1 MILPANPL
9 ANYHAHKAEID
20 DAIGAALSSGFYI
33 LGKEVAKFEAEFASY
48 LGVSESVGVGSGTE
62 ALHLALRACG
72 IGNGNAVITVSHTAV
87 ATVCA
92 IQLAGAVPILV
103 DIDPVTFTIDLNQV
117 KEVLA
122 SNPPGLVRAIV
133 PVHLYGHP
141 APMPEIMELAEAH
154 GLCVI
159 EDCAQAHGAKIAGK
173 TVGSFGDFGAFS
185 FYPTK
190 NLGALGDG
198 GALCTNRP
206 ELAAKARELRQ
217 YGWKERYISES
228 HGLNTRLDE
237 LQAAILRVKLR
248 YLDRENQ
255 RRQVIAEHYKRL
267 LSSSSLMLPSMAA
280 SVEHVYHQY
289 VARCS
294 RRDDLKMTLKQNGI
308 ETAILYP
315 MPIHLQPG
323 YRDSVRIRQHGLPV
337 TEQICG
343 EILSLP
349 IYPELKE
356 EDVRRVSEL
365 VLKWDSMQHAL
376 SQPEAMRSAAD

>member
-1 MILPANPL
+1 M
-9 ANYHAHKAEID
+9 
-20 DAIGAALSSGFYI
+20 
-33 LGKEVAKFEAEFASY
+33 
-48 LGVSESVGVGSGTE
+48 
-62 ALHLALRACG
+62 
-72 IGNGNAVITVSHTAV
+72 
-87 ATVCA
+87 CA

-103 DIDPVTFTIDLNQV
+103 DIDPGSFVIDLNQV
-117 KEVLA
+117 KDVLA
-122 SNPPGLVRAIV
+122 STPPGFVRAIV

-141 APMPEIMELAEAH
+141 APMPEIMELAKAH
-154 GLCVI
+154 ALSVI

-173 TVGSFGDFGAFS
+173 KVGSFGDFGAFS

-198 GALCTNRP
+198 GAICTNRP

-248 YLDRENQ
+248 HLDRENQ
-255 RRQVIAEHYKRL
+255 RRQAIAGRYNQHLGSSRL
-267 LSSSSLMLPSMAA
+267 TLPSTAPG
-280 SVEHVYHQY
+280 VDHVYHQY
-289 VARCS
+289 VVRCS
-294 RRDDLKMTLKQNGI
+294 GRDNLKSSLKQNGI

-323 YRDSVRIRQHGLPV
+323 YRGSVTVRQHGLPV
-337 TEQICG
+337 TEKLCN

-349 IYPELKE
+349 IYPELTD
-356 EDVRRVSEL
+356 EDVRRVAEV
-365 VLKWDSMQHAL
+365 VLHWDRSIRNEE
-376 SQPEAMRSAAD
+376 PKPVAMRSATH